1 MVHRSLL
8 IKRYVFG
15 IGLFVAG
22 IFLALS
28 LCSFNQHDASPY
40 CHIASTKPVL
50 MHNICGVVG
59 SYTSAFLFHSFG
71 SAAFLLIP
79 LLLLLGWLVTL
90 GSRFFFDGMHFVGL
104 ALLAAFWSLFTAQAG
119 GDFCCVGEPG
129 GACGTWCMQTF
140 TTFFD
145 ALVLSSITTVL
156 LCMGA
161 VLVLRFAWAH
171 ALCTAGRWCWSC
183 AGGATLKDAIVTPIQ
198 KGMQWSKNFI
208 KTKWQSGVARI
219 QNWVS
224 CWIVPLISR
233 LPFGSFFTHQTEQA
247 KNVQDLSEDELA
259 AEALFERFRQE
270 RGVENSE
277 DAFDESFWLEI
288 QKDLG
293 ACLPKN
299 TESVEQLGHDK
310 EPLFSVAEMP
320 LKTALVKDSDGE
332 VPFVLPSLALL
343 QPSKEPVA
351 NREREKT
358 ARERSLQLEEKL
370 RLFGIEG
377 RVLSTTIG
385 PVVTLFEYAPA
396 ENVKISRIV
405 GLEDDLTLAL
415 GALSL
420 RVIAPLPGRQAVG
433 FEVANTVRDMVS
445 FSACV
450 TSKVFTH
457 ETRALP
463 LIIGRDTRG
472 NDVVADLATLP
483 HLLVAGSTGSG
494 KSVALHT
501 MLLSLLYARTPDEL
515 KLVLVDPKRLEFA
528 AYADIP
534 HLLIPVVTDV
544 PQVPKVLS
552 WLAQVMDER
561 YRALAKAGV
570 RNIAEYRALA
580 LHSLQTESMP
590 SIPSIVVVIDELA
603 DIMMVAKKEV
613 EPGLARLAQMARA
626 AGIHLIVATQR
637 PSVDVL
643 TGLVKVNFPARIA
656 FKVAS
661 KIDSRTI
668 LDQTG
673 AEKLLGKGDLL
684 FLHPKGTCE
693 RMQGAFV
700 HDAELHAVLEYIRA
714 QRSPEYEVV
723 DEGGNG
729 GSGGN
734 GGDDAGDANDPLLG
748 DVERF
753 VKSVDEVS
761 ISLIQRKFRIGYNRS
776 ARLIDLLEARGIILP
791 ALGGKMR
798 KVVKDLFLS

>member
-8 IKRYVFG
+8 AKRYVFG
-15 IGLFVAG
+15 IGLFMLGV
-22 IFLALS
+22 FLALS
-28 LCSFNQHDASPY
+28 LCSFNQYDSSPY
-40 CHIASTKPVL
+40 FHIASTKPV
-50 MHNICGVVG
+50 MIHNMCGVVG
-59 SYTSAFLFHSFG
+59 SYLAAFLFHSFG

-79 LLLLLGWLVTL
+79 LLLLLGWLIIV
-90 GSRFFFDGMHFVGL
+90 GSRFFFDWMHFVGL
-104 ALLAAFWSLFTAQAG
+104 SLLAVFWSFFTAQAG

-129 GACGTWCMQTF
+129 GICGTWCLHTF

-145 ALVLSSITTVL
+145 ALVFSSITAIL

-161 VLVLRFAWAH
+161 VLVFRFAWAH
-171 ALCTAGRWCWSC
+171 TLCSAGRWCWTY
-183 AGGATLKDAIVTPIQ
+183 AGGATLKNTMVTPLQ
-198 KGMQWSKNFI
+198 KSMRQSKNFI
-208 KTKWQSGVARI
+208 KVKWQSGVERVN
-219 QNWVS
+219 NWMRR
-224 CWIVPLISR
+224 WIKQS
-233 LPFGSFFTHQTEQA
+233 EQA
-247 KNVQDLSEDELA
+247 QNVQNLSEDELA
-259 AEALFERFRQE
+259 AEALFERFRQA
-270 RGVENSE
+270 RGEENSD

-288 QKDLG
+288 QKDLSSG
-293 ACLPKN
+293 LAKN
-299 TESVEQLGHDK
+299 REFVEQAVGC
-310 EPLFSVAEMP
+310 
-320 LKTALVKDSDGE
+320 E
-332 VPFVLPSLALL
+332 VPLNTSVLEEAVDTLEVSYALPSHALL
-343 QPSKEPVA
+343 QPGKEPA
-351 NREREKT
+351 ITREREKT
-358 ARERSLQLEEKL
+358 ARERAIQLEEKL

-445 FSACV
+445 FSMCV
-450 TSKVFTH
+450 TSKVFTQ
-457 ETRALP
+457 EPRALP
-463 LIIGRDTRG
+463 LVIGRDTQG

-515 KLVLVDPKRLEFA
+515 KLVLIDPKRLEFA

-544 PQVPKVLS
+544 PRVPKVLN
-552 WLAQVMDER
+552 WLAQIMDER
-561 YRALAKAGV
+561 YRTLAKAGV
-570 RNIAEYRALA
+570 RNVAELRAIEGI
-580 LHSLQTESMP
+580 ESM
-590 SIPSIVVVIDELA
+590 PSIVVVIDELA
-603 DIMMVAKKEV
+603 DIMMIAKKEV

-643 TGLVKVNFPARIA
+643 TGLIKVNFPARIA

-700 HDAELHAVLEYIRA
+700 HDDELHAVLEYIRA
-714 QRSPEYEVV
+714 QRSPEYEVF
-723 DEGGNG
+723 DEEENG
-729 GSGGN
+729 GIGETT
-734 GGDDAGDANDPLLG
+734 DANRVNDPILG

-753 VKSVDEVS
+753 VRSVDEVS